1 MSIICG
7 ALRWLKDHETRE
19 RFELNET
26 VQLLKIEKEKLSSSG
41 DDWLSSQSQD
51 IEITKK
57 LQTLQLEINKINKN
71 DEKIAKLKSQK
82 KDIEKNKFKSNEK
95 KEIEKLEWVNDENEE
110 DTEFLLEDNINLNL
124 DDESDND
131 EEVEDA
137 YEGIKV

>member
-41 DDWLSSQSQD
+41 DDWLSSQSQE

-57 LQTLQLEINKINKN
+57 LQTLQLEINKIIKN

-82 KDIEKNKFKSNEK
+82 KYIEKNKFKSNEK
-95 KEIEKLEWVNDENEE
+95 KDIQKLESVNDENEE
-110 DTEFLLEDNINLNL
+110 DIEFLLEDNIDLNL
-124 DDESDND
+124 DVESDND